1 MPGLTP
7 GESMRR
13 ENIVLLKWL
22 RDLEVFQRLNTVL
35 RRIDQSYCIY
45 SARIE
50 CLPEKMNELHEL
62 GELVRTS
69 SSKYSR
75 LKWTESTKP
84 PAATVGRAALSCP
97 QTSDSDLMDNPSQDS
112 TCSSSSSK
120 SRTTPGAPKTQDR
133 AAAKP
138 SLTKLWILTRSSQ
151 NRCSR
156 FIESSVILVD
166 IEDDDGGILITA
178 YRNHQATGQCIA
190 ALERQFEA
198 FHEHSLP

>member
-1 MPGLTP
+1 
-7 GESMRR
+7 
-13 ENIVLLKWL
+13 
-22 RDLEVFQRLNTVL
+22 
-35 RRIDQSYCIY
+35 
-45 SARIE
+45 
-50 CLPEKMNELHEL
+50 MNELHEL

-112 TCSSSSSK
+112 TCSSSTSE

-138 SLTKLWILTRSSQ
+138 SLTKL
-151 NRCSR
+151 
-156 FIESSVILVD
+156 
-166 IEDDDGGILITA
+166 
-178 YRNHQATGQCIA
+178 
-190 ALERQFEA
+190 
-198 FHEHSLP
+198 